1 MSAGPERTLKK
12 GYTTGTCAQAAA
24 RAAMLMLTS
33 GKPVSEVEVET
44 ASGVRLKLGVIPM
57 QSGQAQDAGGFA
69 RCGVIKDSGDDPD
82 VTDGAEIYAEVKLVP
97 GGEGVRILGGRG
109 VGTVTK
115 PGLPVPPGEPAIN
128 PVPRR
133 MISAEVAALLPKDCG
148 AEVTITVPDG
158 ERLAAMTFNP
168 RLGIVGGISILG
180 TSGIVEPRSEEAY
193 RATLSLQVKVAK
205 AAGLRKVA
213 LCPGYLGERFCS
225 RDLGMPEDA
234 IIRVGDHV
242 GFALG
247 ECAKSGVEQVLLVGH
262 VGKLVKIAVGI
273 FNTHHTMGDARMETI
288 AACAA
293 LCGAGQSVVKEI
305 MAQDTAEATVAIL
318 RQHGLMAVFDS
329 IAERVVQ
336 RASRLVQSRRVGIEC
351 VILDLKGEVLGRCP

>member
-1 MSAGPERTLKK
+1 
-12 GYTTGTCAQAAA
+12 
-24 RAAMLMLTS
+24 MLTS
-33 GKPVSEVEVET
+33 GKPVAEVEVET
-44 ASGVRLKLGVIPM
+44 ASGVRLKLGVIGQAPSTG
-57 QSGQAQDAGGFA
+57 SGQAFQQAQDAGGFA

-82 VTDGAEIYAEVKLVP
+82 VTDGTEIYAEVRLIP
-97 GGEGVRILGGRG
+97 GGEGIRILGGRG

-128 PVPRR
+128 PGPRR
-133 MISAEVAALLPKDCG
+133 MIAQEVAALLPLLQRDCG
-148 AEVTITVPDG
+148 AEVTISVPDG
-158 ERLAAMTFNP
+158 ERLAAMTYNP

-193 RATLSLQVKVAK
+193 RATLSLQVKVAR

-213 LCPGYLGERFCS
+213 LCPGYLGERFCN
-225 RDLGMPEDA
+225 RELGMPEDA

-247 ECAKSGVEQVLLVGH
+247 ECAKSGVEEVLLVGH
-262 VGKLVKIAVGI
+262 LGKLVKVAVGI

-288 AACAA
+288 AAYAA
-293 LCGAGQSVVKEI
+293 LCGAGQDVVKEI

-318 RQHGLMAVFDS
+318 RQHDLMAVFDR
-329 IAERVVQ
+329 ITEAVAR
-336 RASRLVQSRRVGIEC
+336 RASRLANGVLAVEC